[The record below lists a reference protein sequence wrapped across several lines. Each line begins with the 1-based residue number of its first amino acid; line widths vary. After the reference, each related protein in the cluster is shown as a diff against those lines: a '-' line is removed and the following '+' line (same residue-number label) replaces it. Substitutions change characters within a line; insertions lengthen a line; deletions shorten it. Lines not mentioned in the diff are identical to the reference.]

1 MRFLQVLPTQNDWDR
16 MAHGLKRIDRKSAAH
31 MHQSFEEVYGEVTR
45 GLANWYIIKDG
56 DDVLADIVLKTL
68 KEDNDRTLYV
78 WLAFGKRM
86 RAWSELAMAS
96 FIKVGKLN
104 GCTKMR
110 YCTSRAEMI
119 RLFTGTAQGWT
130 HTHVFEKEI

>member
-1 MRFLQVLPTQNDWDR
+1 MYFVQVLPTREDWER
-16 MAHGLKRIDRKSAAH
+16 MAHGLKRIDRKSEAH
-31 MHQSFEEVYGEVTR
+31 MSQSLEEVHREVTR
-45 GLANWYIIKDG
+45 GMANWYVIKDG
-56 DDVLADIVLKTL
+56 DEVLADIVLKTL
-68 KEDNDRTLYV
+68 KEDNKRTLYV

-86 RAWSELAMAS
+86 RDWSELAMAS
-96 FIKVGKLN
+96 FVKVAHAN
-104 GCTKMR
+104 GCTKLR